1 MRLLRTL
8 WIPMLLA
15 CHCTIASAMAADLS
29 AAPCRTGGLSAGQ
42 HWLPVISSGHSRPV
56 LIFVPAQSAKPHAL
70 PLVIDLHGSGGSGE
84 TQARSTRLADVGAKN
99 DFVVANPSG
108 GVSFPDAPEK
118 HYWNIPGVPLS
129 GVGDTPA
136 DAPDDVQFIS
146 DTIDAIAA
154 SSCIDVRRVYVTGM
168 SGGARMASL
177 LGCRLSTRIAAIA
190 PVSGLRAGL
199 PSSDNPAQPDPST
212 CRPTRAMPIVTFH
225 GTGDTTN
232 PYDGGG
238 RPYWAYSV
246 PTALRRWVE
255 LDHCSNA
262 PKEQHIAAHV
272 TLVRYEPCAE
282 GARIWLYRTD
292 APSNQGG
299 GHAWPG
305 AAIPT
310 AAANGTA
317 PAQAPVNVPSTE
329 INASELMWQFFKQYR
344 LPTRAAY

>member
-1 MRLLRTL
+1 
-8 WIPMLLA
+8 
-15 CHCTIASAMAADLS
+15 
-29 AAPCRTGGLSAGQ
+29 
-42 HWLPVISSGHSRPV
+42 
-56 LIFVPAQSAKPHAL
+56 
-70 PLVIDLHGSGGSGE
+70 
-84 TQARSTRLADVGAKN
+84 
-99 DFVVANPSG
+99 
-108 GVSFPDAPEK
+108 
-118 HYWNIPGVPLS
+118 
-129 GVGDTPA
+129 
-136 DAPDDVQFIS
+136 
-146 DTIDAIAA
+146 
-154 SSCIDVRRVYVTGM
+154 
-168 SGGARMASL
+168 MASL

-246 PTALRRWVE
+246 PTALQRWVE
-255 LDHCSNA
+255 LDHCASA
-262 PKEQHIAAHV
+262 PKEQHIATHV
-272 TLVRYEPCAE
+272 TLLRYEPCAE

-305 AAIPT
+305 AAIAAT
-310 AAANGTA
+310 AANGTA
-317 PAQAPVNVPSTE
+317 PAQAPLNVPSTE

-344 LPTRAAY
+344 LPTRPAY